1 MNKQQ
6 LFALLEEQP
15 PSKILELLKDSYNKM
30 STEQRKLIFGQLVKK
45 PKPIIIVTKN
55 VIKEVKQFYE
65 DSLGGRYYASFNINS
80 KNFRDIPEE
89 TEEWFSRLSELLRD
103 SVKLSERGEDEAAVE
118 CFKLLNE
125 LIDRMSDGE
134 EIVFADEYGTWMIY
148 DDEKKRIK
156 AYATSLAK
164 VAISEEFT
172 EAMLPIIRRDSYESF
187 SSDAYSLIRLVANKE
202 QQANLDEELKNQKIR
217 IKTKL

>member
-6 LFALLEEQP
+6 LFALLEKQP
-15 PSKILELLKDSYNKM
+15 PAKILELLKDSYSKM
-30 STEQRKLIFGQLVKK
+30 SIEQRKLIFGQFVKQ
-45 PKPIIIVTKN
+45 PNPIITVTKN
-55 VIKEVKQFYE
+55 VIKEVNQFYK
-65 DSLGGRYYASFNINS
+65 DSLEGRYYAPFNINS
-80 KNFRDIPEE
+80 KNYRDIPEE
-89 TEEWFSRLSELLRD
+89 TKEWFSRISELLRD

-125 LIDRMSDGE
+125 LIEQMSNGE
-134 EIVFADEYGTWMIY
+134 EIVFADEYGTWMIH

-164 VAISEEFT
+164 VATAEEFA
-172 EAMLPIIRRDSYESF
+172 EAMLPIIHRDSYESF
-187 SSDAYSLIRLVANKE
+187 SSDAYSLISLVANKE
-202 QQANLDEELKNQKIR
+202 QKANLDEEVKKQKIR